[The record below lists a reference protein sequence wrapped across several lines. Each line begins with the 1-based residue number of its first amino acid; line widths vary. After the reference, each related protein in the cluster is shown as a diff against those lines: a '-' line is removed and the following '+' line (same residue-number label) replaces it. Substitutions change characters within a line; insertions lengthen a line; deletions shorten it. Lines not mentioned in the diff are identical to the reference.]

1 MHTSRPAQS
10 SVDVHK
16 TVPARRGAGPA
27 VRCAAV
33 VLAAVLAPLAE
44 GFMQLATPAAPRRGF
59 SGGNPPDRC
68 GLFPGGHP
76 LPGFSPSFGH
86 VRSTPGAGSGSGSS
100 PPPHGGALGLF
111 PSGAARASPPE
122 SAPLSALRYAPPPL
136 SPSVLCNQPLPPA
149 PRADRS
155 AVEPPSGDG
164 FLRWLQQT
172 GGGRAARRGDA
183 TALGGWK
190 KHKESA
196 KRRVRRISEEV
207 LTAPLPPPP
216 VLTRH
221 VSSLTPY

>member
-68 GLFPGGHP
+68 GLFPGGLP

-122 SAPLSALRYAPPPL
+122 SAPSSALRCAPPP
-136 SPSVLCNQPLPPA
+136 SPSVVRNQPLPPA

-155 AVEPPSGDG
+155 AFEPPSGDG
-164 FLRWLQQT
+164 FLRWLPQT

-196 KRRVRRISEEV
+196 KGRERRISEEV
-207 LTAPLPPPP
+207 HPAPLPPPF
-216 VLTRH
+216 L
-221 VSSLTPY
+221 PY